1 MVAYVLL
8 RVFVILL
15 LVAANAFF
23 AAAEFALVSVRETR
37 IQQLIEAHRAG
48 ARTVL
53 KLHQQ
58 LGRVVNGV
66 QLGIT
71 ITSLTL
77 GWLGEPV
84 LARLFESWIGS
95 LPHAALYAHSI
106 AVPVAFA
113 MITSLHVILG
123 ELVPKSLAL
132 QRAER
137 VALAVAAP
145 MDVFLTVTAPLTIG
159 MSRAAGFVLRAFGTR
174 EIRHGSV
181 HSPDELRLIVT
192 AARTSGQLSSAQEEM
207 LLNALE
213 LDSIAA
219 RQVMVPR
226 TRIFSLPADLN
237 LDEALS
243 RVVDDQHSRI
253 PVYDPQRGP
262 EHIIGVL
269 YAKDLMRWTR
279 LRLGHNAA
287 ASTPAAATRIAQMKI
302 GQVMHDVLVVPETKS
317 LLELLG
323 EFQQRKRHL
332 AVVVDEFGSTAGVIS
347 VEDVLEQLVG
357 ELEDEFDVASTQPAV
372 TDANAPLVLDGAV
385 NIRDLESQ
393 YDLKLPQ
400 DEGFETLA
408 GFLLSRLQKMPTG
421 GEAFDYEGR
430 RFVVEKMDGHRI
442 ATVRIEA
449 IPAPTTATS
458 AISQVSA
465 TPQVSAQKAGD

>member
-1 MVAYVLL
+1 MIASVLL
-8 RVFVILL
+8 RVFVVLL
-15 LVAANAFF
+15 LVAVNAFF

-48 ARTVL
+48 ARIVL

-58 LGRVVNGV
+58 LTRVVNGV

-71 ITSLTL
+71 VTSLAL

-84 LARLFESWIGS
+84 LARLFESWIGRI
-95 LPHAALYAHSI
+95 PHATLYAHAI
-106 AVPVAFA
+106 AVTVAFVS
-113 MITSLHVILG
+113 ITSLHVILG

-145 MDVFLTVTAPLTIG
+145 MDVFLTITRPLTVG
-159 MSRAAGFVLRAFGTR
+159 MSRVAGFVLRAFGTH

-213 LDSIAA
+213 IDNITA

-226 TRIFSLPADLN
+226 TRIFSLPSDLT
-237 LDEALS
+237 LDEALA
-243 RVVDDQHSRI
+243 RVVDDQHSRV

-279 LRLGHNAA
+279 LRLAPPG
-287 ASTPAAATRIAQMKI
+287 TVIPVVRISQIQISQMKI
-302 GQVMHDVLVVPETKS
+302 GQIMHNVLVVPETKS
-317 LLELLG
+317 LLDLLG
-323 EFQQRKRHL
+323 DFQLRKRHL

-357 ELEDEFDVASTQPAV
+357 KLEDEFDVASAPTAV
-372 TDANAPLVLDGAV
+372 TDANAPLLLDGAI

-393 YDLKLPQ
+393 YEMKLPQ
-400 DEGFETLA
+400 DEGYETLA

-430 RFVVEKMDGHRI
+430 RFSVEKMDGHRI
-442 ATVRIEA
+442 ATVRIEPVQVTSS
-449 IPAPTTATS
+449 PAA
-458 AISQVSA
+458 
-465 TPQVSAQKAGD
+465 SAQKAGD